1 MPPRTA
7 AQQAEAAAAAQA
19 QASAY
24 QRAQSAVASAAALA
38 AIREWRQIDGKNLDL
53 SWLHIL
59 GRLLAVTGAAQVKAA
74 DAAMS
79 YLGRILKLTAAEP
92 SGARLSADAFRGLTG
107 DGRPMGTLLYTPV
120 ALSKQ
125 KIGQGERIADVL
137 KAQEV
142 HLAMLVKTQVQ
153 DAGRMGLQSQMAA
166 EPKYRGYVRKV
177 TLPACARCII
187 LSGRFYRYSHGF
199 LRHPN
204 CVPAGTV
211 VSGPR
216 RLGATRRFYQGEL
229 TVITT
234 ASGKELAITGN
245 HPVLTDRGWVPAN
258 LLDEGSYVVRS
269 TLAQG
274 AQPLVIPGEY
284 EVPSLVEDLWST
296 DLVGSLLKVPTSAED
311 FHGDGMDGE
320 VDVVLADRLLR
331 DDGEAALFE
340 PEHELTFAAGV
351 ASAATLAGGGAFDE
365 PFGRELDAAYGVV
378 GSLSLGCAFCGGHL
392 GGAELSG
399 VRTVARWDATGD
411 YGTTEGVASYAGRG
425 ADLVG
430 RLAGQVEL
438 DRVIELRR
446 VSWSD
451 HVYNL
456 TSAEGWYAANGL
468 IVSNC
473 DCTMIPVPVGS
484 DWVDADEPQ
493 ALFARM
499 RAEHP
504 ARLRRSLTEGD
515 LKALDHGA
523 DLNQVVNAHRGL
535 VTANV
540 YGRKGVRVTT
550 EATTKRGIA
559 GRRLIKE
566 GGAKR
571 PPGSRYSSARSP
583 RLTPAQIFYEA
594 EREGWDRDEIVR
606 QLKRF
611 GFIIM

>member
-7 AQQAEAAAAAQA
+7 ASQAEAAAAAQA

-53 SWLHIL
+53 SWMHIL
-59 GRLLAVTGAAQVKAA
+59 ARLLAVTGQAQIRAA
-74 DAAMS
+74 DAAMG
-79 YLGRILKLTAAEP
+79 YIARILKIQASLP
-92 SGARLSADAFRGLTG
+92 GGARLSGDAFRGLTG

-125 KIGQGERIADVL
+125 RIGQGERIADVL
-137 KAQEV
+137 KAEEA
-142 HLAMLVKTQVQ
+142 HLAMLVRTQVQ

-166 EPKYRGYVRKV
+166 EPKMRGYVRKV

-204 CVPAGTV
+204 C
-211 VSGPR
+211 
-216 RLGATRRFYQGEL
+216 
-229 TVITT
+229 
-234 ASGKELAITGN
+234 
-245 HPVLTDRGWVPAN
+245 
-258 LLDEGSYVVRS
+258 
-269 TLAQG
+269 
-274 AQPLVIPGEY
+274 
-284 EVPSLVEDLWST
+284 
-296 DLVGSLLKVPTSAED
+296 
-311 FHGDGMDGE
+311 
-320 VDVVLADRLLR
+320 
-331 DDGEAALFE
+331 
-340 PEHELTFAAGV
+340 
-351 ASAATLAGGGAFDE
+351 
-365 PFGRELDAAYGVV
+365 
-378 GSLSLGCAFCGGHL
+378 
-392 GGAELSG
+392 
-399 VRTVARWDATGD
+399 
-411 YGTTEGVASYAGRG
+411 
-425 ADLVG
+425 
-430 RLAGQVEL
+430 
-438 DRVIELRR
+438 
-446 VSWSD
+446 
-451 HVYNL
+451 
-456 TSAEGWYAANGL
+456 
-468 IVSNC
+468 
-473 DCTMIPVPVGS
+473 DCTMIPVPAGS

-504 ARLRRSLTEGD
+504 ERLRRSLTEGD

-540 YGRKGVRVTT
+540 YGRRNVRVTT

-559 GRRLIKE
+559 GRRLIAE

-571 PPGSRYSSARSP
+571 GPLDRYRSARSP